1 MARGWES
8 KAVESQQAETGRAV
22 RRGPALTPAARERL
36 DRVRSLSLA
45 LSRVRDELSRATA
58 PGHRAMLE
66 QAAAS
71 LESEIAA
78 ISE

>member
-1 MARGWES
+1 MRWINDGRNNHNVTAQ
-8 KAVESQQAETGRAV
+8 AVEDAELLV
-22 RRGPALTPAARERL
+22 L
-36 DRVRSLSLA
+36 DRAHFDAVVGRYPSMSLA

>member
-8 KAVESQQAETGRAV
+8 KAVEEQQAEAGRAV
-22 RRGPALTPAARERL
+22 TAGPALSPEARERL
-36 DRVRSLSLA
+36 ARVRSLTLA
-45 LSRVRDELSRATA
+45 LTRVRDELTRATS

-78 ISE
+78 LSA

>member
-8 KAVESQQAETGRAV
+8 KGVEAQQAEAGRAE
-22 RRGPALTPAARERL
+22 PASPRLSPEARQRL
-36 DRVRSLSLA
+36 DRVRSLTLA
-45 LSRVRDELSRATA
+45 LSRVRDDLARATA

-71 LESEIAA
+71 LEAEIAA
-78 ISE
+78 LSA